1 MTPERGPPPEKDA
14 GLKMKR
20 IAETLSRLSLAGSL
34 CIGGLLLSA
43 CTTEETTEGEFKGT
57 AGGYEEIG
65 TEDID
70 FSKRKTILGEGG
82 LNLFGDSEPKSTGG
96 ALGVNSYLWRA
107 SLDTISFMPVN
118 SADPFGGVIITDWH
132 SPTEAPSERFKLNV
146 YILGR
151 ALRADGVRVAVF
163 RQVQDRRGGWKDAGV
178 PEETGTKIEDAIL
191 FRARQLR
198 NQTVQ

>member
-1 MTPERGPPPEKDA
+1 
-14 GLKMKR
+14 MKR

-43 CTTEETTEGEFKGT
+43 CASEEITEEDFKGS
-57 AGGYEEIG
+57 AGGYEDLEI
-65 TEDID
+65 EDID
-70 FSKRKTILGEGG
+70 YSKRETVFGKGG
-82 LNLFGDSEPKSTGG
+82 LNLFGSDEPKNTGG

-107 SLDTISFMPVN
+107 SLDTVSFMPVN

-163 RQVQDRRGGWKDAGV
+163 RQVQDRRGTWKDAGV
-178 PEETGTKIEDAIL
+178 PEETSIKIEDAIL

-198 NQTVQ
+198 NQTLQK